1 MEYKRLIPVIIPL
14 IIWVIGQIFL
24 RWTSLFYC
32 ALATGALVIVLGVR
46 LLAGKGKH
54 DWPFM
59 AIAPV
64 IFFLVFSC
72 YVAILIG
79 NFWIQALLILVA
91 WFLFNYFRNLYYY
104 LTHKEL
110 EIIYENKLDN
120 LLIASSFLTVFAAAT
135 TLFSLPEFI
144 NWPIW
149 ATILI
154 IAAIIFL
161 LFVQFKALKKIKSGS
176 AQVLAFIGVL
186 CLAELTWGLSLL
198 PLKFHLLG
206 LFLAI
211 AYYLILFIIRL
222 HLRGALNRQVLRVP
236 LILSAVAF
244 IVLFLTARWL

>member
-14 IIWVIGQIFL
+14 VIWTIGQMFL
-24 RWTSLFYC
+24 RLPSLFYC
-32 ALATGALVIVLGVR
+32 ALAIGVLIIVLGVR

-54 DWPFM
+54 DWPLL

-72 YVAILIG
+72 YLAIIIG
-79 NFWIQALLILVA
+79 NFWIQALLILIA

-154 IAAIIFL
+154 IAAVIFL

-176 AQVLAFIGVL
+176 AQALAVIGVL
-186 CLAELTWGLSLL
+186 CLAELAWGLSLL

-222 HLRGALNRQVLRVP
+222 HLRGALNRRVLRVP